1 MKSRRLIAAFLLAL
15 AGCAAPLYETD
26 DAVYR
31 QYKYWESAD
40 KDWEEYDYF
49 KILIY
54 RTHYGDNKTAMRL
67 IPHRNGLPSTE
78 SGYIQAA
85 QKAAFNA
92 MSQACSPKMPSVDP
106 AAAPAKGRKIDRFF
120 YQYGDGSVGVTF
132 GCPAVK
138 NKGLDLMAEQQKW
151 SLARREWDEIKG
163 HKAFVDTL
171 PPSAN
176 GIRQIRI
183 RLFGGTR
190 GDNARLARRIIT
202 DTCPNTNF
210 RILSSRAGLDIVP
223 SGRAPDIVSDENVGI
238 YDFICS
244 P

>member
-1 MKSRRLIAAFLLAL
+1 MKLVRLIAAVFPFLC
-15 AGCAAPLYETD
+15 GCAAPLHETD
-26 DAVYR
+26 EAVYR

-92 MSQACSPKMPSVDP
+92 MAQACSPKTPSVDLAKP
-106 AAAPAKGRKIDRFF
+106 PVKGRRIDRFF
-120 YQYGDGSVGVTF
+120 YQYGDGAVGVTF
-132 GCPAVK
+132 GCPAGK
-138 NKGLDLMAEQQKW
+138 NSGMDLMAEQQKW
-151 SLARREWDEIKG
+151 SLARREWDEING
-163 HKAFVDTL
+163 HKAFVDAL
-171 PPSAN
+171 PPAAN
-176 GIRQIRI
+176 GVRQIRI
-183 RLFGGTR
+183 RLFGGGR
-190 GDNARLARRIIT
+190 GDNARLARRVIT

-210 RILSSRAGLDIVP
+210 RILSDRAGLDIVP
-223 SGRAPDIVSDENVGI
+223 AGRAPDVVSDENVRI
-238 YDFICS
+238 YDFTCA